1 MKMLFAAVA
10 LTIASP
16 ALAQAAPAGN
26 HANHAATTGK
36 VAPAANSGAAANPH
50 AGHNMAGGMAG
61 MMDCCKK
68 KADGT
73 MAGCAMMNGSGHAAG
88 AAADP
93 HAGHKTG
100 Q

>member
-1 MKMLFAAVA
+1 MRMLFAAVA

-16 ALAQAAPAGN
+16 VLAQTAPAGN
-26 HANHAATTGK
+26 HASHAVASGK
-36 VAPAANSGAAANPH
+36 AAPAAKSGLAADPH

-73 MAGCAMMNGSGHAAG
+73 MAGCAMMNGSGRAAG